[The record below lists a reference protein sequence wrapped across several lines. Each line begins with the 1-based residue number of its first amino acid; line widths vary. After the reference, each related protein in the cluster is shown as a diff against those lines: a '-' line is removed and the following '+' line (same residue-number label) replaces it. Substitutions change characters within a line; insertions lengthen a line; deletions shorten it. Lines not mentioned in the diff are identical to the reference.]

1 MFSWIF
7 SRCNYHRVY
16 SNIFIDIFNGK
27 WLAVHLRLLYKF
39 PRNCYI
45 RRERKKYFYVCQLI
59 WTDVNIMCKDLWL
72 IDTDSKL
79 EPNNFQYVRD
89 ITMACVYLSWR
100 IKINDSHILQSCVLL
115 IYVRKIKR
123 RKFLLYII
131 QIVST
136 IFSKP
141 YIKYQKS

>member
-1 MFSWIF
+1 MK
-7 SRCNYHRVY
+7 
-16 SNIFIDIFNGK
+16 GK
-27 WLAVHLRLLYKF
+27 
-39 PRNCYI
+39 
-45 RRERKKYFYVCQLI
+45 KKYFYVCQLI

-136 IFSKP
+136 IYSIERYTHNRYISSPFSVFIILLLFIMKFFHKVHHCNHW
-141 YIKYQKS
+141 IVQAIAKLD